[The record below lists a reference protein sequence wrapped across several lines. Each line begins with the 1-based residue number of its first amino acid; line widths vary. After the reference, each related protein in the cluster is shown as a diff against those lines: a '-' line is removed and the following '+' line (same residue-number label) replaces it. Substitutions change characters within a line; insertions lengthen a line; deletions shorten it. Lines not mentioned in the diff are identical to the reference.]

1 MEISVTVSKRVGS
14 GTIGLQLVGDGKSTF
29 IGRDEASCS

>member
-1 MEISVTVSKRVGS
+1 MEISGTLSKRVGA

-29 IGRDEASCS
+29 IGRDKASCS